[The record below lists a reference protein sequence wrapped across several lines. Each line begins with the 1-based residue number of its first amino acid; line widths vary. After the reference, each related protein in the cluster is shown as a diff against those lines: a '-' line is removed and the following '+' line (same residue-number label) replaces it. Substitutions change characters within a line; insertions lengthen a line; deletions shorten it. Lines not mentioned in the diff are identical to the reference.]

1 MATNSMLSLN
11 TSTDPSNM
19 KGFRRMFAPGRLT
32 LGVFFPIEA
41 FEGDQPSMQYQED
54 LARRA
59 EELGFAALWFRD
71 VPLRDPSFGD
81 IGQVFDPWVYLGW
94 IAAQTREIALAT
106 GSIILPL
113 RHPLH
118 TAKAAASVDQLSG
131 GRLVLGLASGD
142 RPVEFP
148 AFGVDFEQRSALF
161 RENLRVIRTVLN
173 GEFPSLH
180 SSYGQLYGSADLV
193 PKPMGRLPMLV
204 TGHSGQRL
212 EWIAQHAD
220 GWITYPRGIERQME
234 VASRWRAAV
243 EAAAPGAFKP
253 FVQSFYLDLSDNPE
267 QPPTPI
273 HLGFRGGR
281 SFVLRFLE
289 ALHGIGVNHVILN
302 LKYGARDAG
311 AVLEEIGN
319 QVLPQLEASMAAAAS
334 SSP

>member
-1 MATNSMLSLN
+1 
-11 TSTDPSNM
+11 M
-19 KGFRRMFAPGRLT
+19 KGFRRMFAPDRLT

-41 FEGDQPSMQYQED
+41 FERDQPSMRHQEY

-106 GSIILPL
+106 GSIVLPL

-148 AFGVDFEQRSALF
+148 AFGIDFDQRATLF
-161 RENLRVIRTVLN
+161 RENLQVIRSVLDN
-173 GEFPSLH
+173 SFRPRIRAMANCTAAPTWCRNPRADCRCWSPAIA
-180 SSYGQLYGSADLV
+180 GSAWTGLRSM
-193 PKPMGRLPMLV
+193 PMAGSLIREALIGRGKLSRTGGPRWKP
-204 TGHSGQRL
+204 
-212 EWIAQHAD
+212 
-220 GWITYPRGIERQME
+220 PRPARSNRSCNRSMSIS
-234 VASRWRAAV
+234 ATIPTSRR
-243 EAAAPGAFKP
+243 P
-253 FVQSFYLDLSDNPE
+253 L
-267 QPPTPI
+267 I

-281 SFVLRFLE
+281 NFVLRFLE
-289 ALHGIGVNHVILN
+289 ALQAIGVNHVILN

-311 AVLEEIGN
+311 AVLEEIGKE
-319 QVLPQLEASMAAAAS
+319 VLPQLKVGHAGRAIYLPLM
-334 SSP
+334 